1 MTEKKSYKVYQFRLN
16 DQTVSKL
23 RKIKEKEGKTWN
35 LTFFEL
41 INQYKKT
48 NEKTNRRNYS
58 RLYNIIFLAYFSSFY
73 GC

>member
-41 INQYKKT
+41 INQYKK
-48 NEKTNRRNYS
+48 NK
-58 RLYNIIFLAYFSSFY
+58 
-73 GC
+73 